1 MLAKLRRSYPLLFAV
16 LIYVIFFVGMNGTGF
31 IEGALVKYFFG
42 GEVTAV
48 ADQVLEIVCELVP
61 ALIFVFILSRTGRLG
76 LLTKKGKGFVS
87 GLAVGGY
94 CIAFISFVVWQSV
107 MMALTENTPVNFA
120 PASVAYIAAM
130 LMVGVTEEI
139 EARVLIGETFLEHF
153 GTSRAGAIKAVV
165 ASGLIFGAMHLTNAL
180 HGDLPG
186 TLVQVMLCVT
196 GGVLY
201 GAIYFRCGNLWSI
214 ALIHGLNDVA
224 AGTMDW
230 LFNGGVSIE
239 RAASAI
245 TATDLIYPLII
256 AALDLSVA
264 FFLLRPKKAGEVA
277 KYWPEIGPGEGVDG
291 DPAAV
296 ETTD

>member
-16 LIYVIFFVGMNGTGF
+16 LIYVIFFVGMNAMGLLER
-31 IEGALVKYFFG
+31 IVVQSFFG

-48 ADQVLEIVCELVP
+48 ADQLLEIACELVP
-61 ALIFVFILSRTGRLG
+61 ALVFVFVLSRIGRLG
-76 LLTKKGKGFVS
+76 LLTKKGTGFVR

-94 CIAFISFVVWQSV
+94 CLVFIVFITWQALMIA
-107 MMALTENTPVNFA
+107 MMENTPVNFA
-120 PASVAYIAAM
+120 PASAAYIVAM
-130 LMVGVTEEI
+130 LMVGLTEEI

-153 GTSRAGAIKAVV
+153 GTTRAGTIKAVV
-165 ASGLIFGAMHLTNAL
+165 VSGLIFGVMHLTNAL

-186 TLVQVMLCVT
+186 TLVQVMLCIT

-224 AGTMDW
+224 AGTTEW
-230 LFNGGVSIE
+230 LFNGGISIE
-239 RAASAI
+239 RAASAF

-256 AALDLSVA
+256 GALDLSVA

-277 KYWPEIGPGEGVDG
+277 KYWPEIEPGEAAEKDVDPEE
-291 DPAAV
+291 PAA
-296 ETTD
+296 